1 MGLFVNPDNRA
12 FQDAIASK
20 IYVDKTAMLEFTNEV
35 LETQQKFICNSRPRR
50 FGKSM
55 AANMLAAYY
64 SKGCDSH
71 ELFAGLEI
79 EKSADYEA
87 IGRRQVRMNQFCL

>member
-1 MGLFVNPDNRA
+1 MGKFVNPANGA
-12 FQDAIASK
+12 FQDAVASK
-20 IYVDKTAMLEFTNEV
+20 IYVDKTGLIELTNSF
-35 LETQQKFICNSRPRR
+35 LGTQQKFICNSRPRH

-55 AANMLAAYY
+55 AANMLVAYY

-71 ELFAGLEI
+71 ELFAGLAI